1 MIQGLDQRARALART
16 ARRWEL
22 SGGRT
27 RTDFELEAAV
37 NLESF
42 PAFRSLGWVD
52 AGSVVRWVYPVAGN
66 SSTVGL
72 NNNKETRR
80 RTALQ
85 NARRTGRL
93 AIAGPLG
100 LKQGGQGF
108 LFFQPITPIDAKPQ
122 GFIYAAVDSR
132 QLMDRIFGDLFPH
145 DSLRVSVA
153 GEPLYT
159 RIARGKGVEDSD
171 ATPARAEF
179 RFGGLPWRIEAATS
193 AGRLGLA
200 QVVPAIAALISLG
213 LAAVTMMSLRG
224 QARALSLRRTIRV
237 GEERFR
243 TMTDAVPGLLFVTDA
258 EGANTHTNVVFQNYT
273 GRSGEDLL
281 GNGWLEALHPDD
293 RARAA
298 EVWARATA
306 DLGSYEAEYR
316 FRRYDGA
323 YRWFLVRGLPHRDD
337 AGQVDRWFGACT
349 DIHDLREAQ
358 AALLDGEARL
368 RAIVDTAVDAIVV
381 IDERG
386 TMASANPAT
395 ERVFGYSADELIG
408 ANVALLM
415 DADEAA
421 GHDHHLSNY
430 ALSGVGKIIGI
441 GRDVQ
446 GQRKDGTSFPLELTI
461 AGWSDAAGH
470 QFFTEIMR
478 DVTSR
483 QAAEAA
489 LRESEALL
497 AAVLEALPVGMI
509 IADASGKIIRD
520 NRANREL
527 WGVAPET
534 SSWEQYGEWVGYQP
548 DTGERIQANDWAMSR
563 ALLHGETVTNELI
576 QNERFD
582 TGERRYY
589 LNNAAPVRNASG
601 TIIAGVVAELDITE
615 RLEAEAEVRR
625 LNRDLEQRVE
635 ERTRRLAEVNHELQ
649 AFAYSVSHDLRAPL
663 RAMQGFGQA
672 LTEDYG
678 DQLDELG
685 RNYLGRIVAGAK
697 QMDVLI
703 LDLLAFSRLSREEVV
718 LGPVSLDSAIDAAL
732 SQANGLL
739 RERNADVEVVRPA
752 PIVSAHAPVLIQV
765 LANLISNAVKFV
777 AAGTTPKVRLRPEN
791 RGQRVRLWVED
802 NGIGIADEHQ
812 KRIFEVFQ
820 RLHSAAEYPGTGIGL
835 AIVRK
840 GVERLG
846 GTAGVEST
854 LGEGSSFWIE
864 LPQAEGHAEHQT
876 DFVG

>member
-1 MIQGLDQRARALART
+1 
-16 ARRWEL
+16 
-22 SGGRT
+22 
-27 RTDFELEAAV
+27 
-37 NLESF
+37 
-42 PAFRSLGWVD
+42 
-52 AGSVVRWVYPVAGN
+52 
-66 SSTVGL
+66 
-72 NNNKETRR
+72 
-80 RTALQ
+80 
-85 NARRTGRL
+85 
-93 AIAGPLG
+93 
-100 LKQGGQGF
+100 
-108 LFFQPITPIDAKPQ
+108 
-122 GFIYAAVDSR
+122 
-132 QLMDRIFGDLFPH
+132 
-145 DSLRVSVA
+145 
-153 GEPLYT
+153 
-159 RIARGKGVEDSD
+159 
-171 ATPARAEF
+171 
-179 RFGGLPWRIEAATS
+179 
-193 AGRLGLA
+193 
-200 QVVPAIAALISLG
+200 
-213 LAAVTMMSLRG
+213 
-224 QARALSLRRTIRV
+224 
-237 GEERFR
+237 
-243 TMTDAVPGLLFVTDA
+243 
-258 EGANTHTNVVFQNYT
+258 
-273 GRSGEDLL
+273 
-281 GNGWLEALHPDD
+281 
-293 RARAA
+293 
-298 EVWARATA
+298 
-306 DLGSYEAEYR
+306 
-316 FRRYDGA
+316 
-323 YRWFLVRGLPHRDD
+323 
-337 AGQVDRWFGACT
+337 VDRWFGACT

-386 TMASANPAT
+386 TIVSANPAT

-430 ALSGVGKIIGI
+430 AFSGVGKIIGI

-461 AGWSDAAGH
+461 AEWRDAAGH
-470 QFFTEIMR
+470 QFFTGIMR

-534 SSWEQYGEWVGYQP
+534 SSWEQYGEWIGYQP

-635 ERTRRLAEVNHELQ
+635 ERTRRLAEVNSELQ

-678 DQLDELG
+678 EQLDELG

-732 SQANGLL
+732 SQANGPL
-739 RERNADVEVVRPA
+739 RERNANVEVVRPA

-854 LGEGSSFWIE
+854 LGEGSRFWIE
-864 LPQAEGHAEHQT
+864 LPQAEEHAEHQT
-876 DFVG
+876 DLVG